1 MDDGST
7 NPELDPKLSPSDA
20 VRLYRLMLMERILD
34 TRMLALQ
41 RQGRIGFYGPSV
53 GQEATIVAPALALES
68 GDWVFPQ
75 YREPGAALARGM
87 PLLDL
92 VNQFMGNAADA
103 VHGRQMPCHYVFRRG
118 NYMSI
123 SSCVGTQIPL
133 AVGAAWAAKLRGDRV
148 VTLVY
153 FGDGGTSTSDFH
165 SGMNFAGVFRTPTV
179 FVCNNNQWAISLPVA
194 RHPGGGGGGG
204 ARGAGAP
211 RGGPP
216 APADRHPLRGR
227 VRGDAAAPRGGTR
240 GPEAGP
246 GALRCPRSVPPRS
259 HRPGS
264 PRWTAASRRPM

>member
-103 VHGRQMPCHYVFRRG
+103 VHGRQMPCHYVLRRG
-118 NYMSI
+118 RYLPSSI
-123 SSCVGTQIPL
+123 SDGTPIPIPS
-133 AVGAAWAAKLRGDRV
+133 G
-148 VTLVY
+148 
-153 FGDGGTSTSDFH
+153 
-165 SGMNFAGVFRTPTV
+165 SGMAANHTR
-179 FVCNNNQWAISLPVA
+179 N
-194 RHPGGGGGGG
+194 RH
-204 ARGAGAP
+204 
-211 RGGPP
+211 
-216 APADRHPLRGR
+216 
-227 VRGDAAAPRGGTR
+227 
-240 GPEAGP
+240 
-246 GALRCPRSVPPRS
+246 C
-259 HRPGS
+259 
-264 PRWTAASRRPM
+264 